1 MGVIQIFA
9 ISDTSIAVMKGNNI
23 LMWGSSFKGIMGKTN
38 NKNSSNENSHS
49 FFEKTNITDCIKTEI
64 LKDSSDY
71 SEKYLNSKKLFN
83 TNFNQ
88 IMKDNVDKIEEIK
101 VLEYKKNSIL
111 DDNLNIN
118 SVV

>member
-71 SEKYLNSKKLFN
+71 SEHLNCMIRPFTIN
-83 TNFNQ
+83 NPP
-88 IMKDNVDKIEEIK
+88 KDPKR
-101 VLEYKKNSIL
+101 
-111 DDNLNIN
+111 
-118 SVV
+118 